1 MRCSPSPPSRPSSAA
16 PLLSTSKSG
25 PRPLGTVLI
34 LLTIELLFEILS
46 MQAMHLLVFVIINGL
61 YFYIYSL
68 NSAFFEQ
75 FKVERL
81 PWPWQASPQKWL
93 QLRRDTLVNFGLNF
107 LLGVILAYLAGSLN
121 SVSFR
126 NDRDSL
132 PSLPETLAHL
142 AFCMVLEDLLF
153 YTSHRLLHTPYLY
166 RFHKQHHEYRVTGK
180 ARKHPSFSFGGILP
194 PVGVCLGEL
203 GPLHHRA
210 EAAGASNAS
219 TERVDAY

>member
-1 MRCSPSPPSRPSSAA
+1 
-16 PLLSTSKSG
+16 
-25 PRPLGTVLI
+25 
-34 LLTIELLFEILS
+34 
-46 MQAMHLLVFVIINGL
+46 MHLLVFLIINGL

-68 NSAFFEQ
+68 DSAFFEQ

-93 QLRRDTLVNFGLNF
+93 QLRRDTLINFGLNF

-153 YTSHRLLHTPYLY
+153 YTSHRLLHTPSLY

-180 ARKHPSFSFGGILP
+180 ARKNYSVAFGGILP
-194 PVGVCLGEL
+194 SVGVRLGKP
-203 GPLHHRA
+203 GPVHRRA
-210 EAAGASNAS
+210 EATGASDAS
-219 TERVDAY
+219 TQRADAYRGEGVQESVCAQRLLVPLGGLRVSAWSDQLGVPLVPSQPQ